1 MMLLPRLKVDLL
13 YHAML
18 QTSFVFNKCLTL
30 QVNLIVKCHFGRSLE
45 SSFNIARKM
54 GYFDI
59 PKDLLI
65 PINEVENYP
74 KMK

>member
-1 MMLLPRLKVDLL
+1 
-13 YHAML
+13 
-18 QTSFVFNKCLTL
+18 
-30 QVNLIVKCHFGRSLE
+30 
-45 SSFNIARKM
+45 M

-74 KMK
+74 KNEVIIIATGMQVNQ